1 MAVGENALDEM
12 VTKKFR
18 SPGALIWVVA
28 AVVVAGCAIRYSMQP
43 TFWLDESFVAAS
55 LRDPTFDKVFAPLEY
70 NQHFP
75 RLYLSAIASL
85 QMLFGYEI
93 WSLRLL
99 PFLCFIGG
107 TLLMA
112 LLLARRSGTLWASA
126 WLACLL
132 LLGSSYWL
140 HQAVQLKQYTFDVL
154 LALIPFVISD
164 RFYEES
170 LAKSRYKTML
180 IILALPCLLSYSY
193 PISLLARLAG
203 WYVAYGRRR
212 TWRLNMPAVSALAIS
227 ASLSLAGIWLTDY
240 RFNFRVFSSY
250 QAYWGDCILSDRLA
264 DGLPAALKLI
274 ANFFWGW
281 HGRMTMVTAGIAPL
295 QVAGVYSIIRRW
307 KRARTS
313 DDDAWGSRS
322 VGSIILIG
330 GLILANL
337 LVNYPICAGRTTLF
351 ALIHFQIL
359 AIEGLIFASDRYRAR
374 RAARV
379 TIVLFIAIVAFHM
392 AREYVRFI
400 TSEPSEN
407 LHPVVRLINPDE
419 ANTVLVHSCSVAQ
432 VRALPYALP
441 VGNVL
446 YGSKSA
452 RPPVGE
458 KVWVLWSHLG
468 ADYCQT
474 ELEQLRGSAKSWQT
488 IHEGP
493 GRGLALAEF

>member
-1 MAVGENALDEM
+1 M

-43 TFWLDESFVAAS
+43 TFWLDEAFVAAS

-70 NQHFP
+70 DQYFP
-75 RLYLSAIASL
+75 RIYLYVIASL
-85 QMLFGYEI
+85 RLLFGYEI

-112 LLLARRSGTLWASA
+112 LLLARRAGSLWESA
-126 WLACLL
+126 WLAGLL

-154 LALIPFVISD
+154 LALIPFVITD
-164 RFYEES
+164 LFYEEA
-170 LAKSRYKTML
+170 LAKGRYKARL

-250 QAYWGDCILSDRLA
+250 QAYWGDCTLSNRMGN
-264 DGLPAALKLI
+264 GLPAALKLI

-281 HGRMTMVTAGIAPL
+281 HGRMPMVTAGIVPL

-307 KRARTS
+307 KRAATY
-313 DDDAWGSRS
+313 DADAWGSRS
-322 VGSIILIG
+322 VGSIMLIG
-330 GLILANL
+330 GLILTSL
-337 LVNYPICAGRTTLF
+337 LVSYPICAGRTTLF
-351 ALIHFQIL
+351 AQVHFQIL
-359 AIEGLIFASDRYRAR
+359 AIEGLIFISDRYRAR
-374 RAARV
+374 RAAQV
-379 TIVLFIAIVAFHM
+379 MIVLFIAIVAFHSI
-392 AREYVRFI
+392 REYIRFI
-400 TSEPSEN
+400 RTEPSEN
-407 LHPVVRLINPDE
+407 LHPVVRLIKPDE
-419 ANTVLVHSCSVAQ
+419 ANTVWVHSCSVAQ
-432 VRALPYALP
+432 VRALPYPLP

-446 YGSKSA
+446 YGSASV

-474 ELEQLRGSAKSWQT
+474 EFEQIRGGAKSWQT
-488 IHEGP
+488 IREGP